1 MDVAALRT
9 AHEDFLAVAT
19 AGGFG
24 PPVHGEWDAERLLAH
39 VAATNAAI
47 ASVALA
53 AAGGQR
59 AAYDNRASLDEWN
72 LRRIAGEC
80 GGLSGLAEF
89 VRAQGRLF
97 CEIAASLTESACSV
111 QVPVLIVS
119 AGELVA
125 DEPWSLEDLV
135 AGVARI
141 HLPAHAGQLARLRP

>member
-24 PPVHGEWDAERLLAH
+24 PPVHGEWDAERL
-39 VAATNAAI
+39 
-47 ASVALA
+47 
-53 AAGGQR
+53 
-59 AAYDNRASLDEWN
+59 
-72 LRRIAGEC
+72 
-80 GGLSGLAEF
+80 
-89 VRAQGRLF
+89 
-97 CEIAASLTESACSV
+97 
-111 QVPVLIVS
+111 PVLIVS
-119 AGELVA
+119 AGELVT